1 MGDIAAPAQAM
12 LARHY
17 GTWIKRT
24 AMLLKSRMPWADL
37 DDLLQWGALGMLEAQ
52 ARFRVEHGVTFEV
65 FAFRRIRGAMID
77 GIRRGYSFRRSEVIL
92 DDETVDNAAQ
102 HGGSLPEDP
111 FEILTRT
118 ETRDVLVS
126 ALKDLPAEEYRIL
139 ALHFYDDMN
148 NREIAEILGV
158 SEGYASK
165 LRQRA
170 LLSLKAHV
178 QGKLE
183 GVAMT

>member
-1 MGDIAAPAQAM
+1 MADRSGAGHAM
-12 LARHY
+12 MAKHY

-24 AMLLKSRMPWADL
+24 AMLIKSRMPWADL

-52 ARFRVEHGVTFEV
+52 ARFCPEHGVAFEV
-65 FAFRRIRGAMID
+65 FAFRKIRGAMID
-77 GIRRGYSFRRSEVIL
+77 GIRRGYGFRRAEVIL
-92 DDETVDNAAQ
+92 EDDTVDIAAQ
-102 HGGSLPEDP
+102 AGGSLPENP

-118 ETRDVLVS
+118 ETRDLLVS

-170 LLSLKAHV
+170 LSSLKVHV
-178 QGKLE
+178 QGKFE
-183 GVAMT
+183 GVAAI